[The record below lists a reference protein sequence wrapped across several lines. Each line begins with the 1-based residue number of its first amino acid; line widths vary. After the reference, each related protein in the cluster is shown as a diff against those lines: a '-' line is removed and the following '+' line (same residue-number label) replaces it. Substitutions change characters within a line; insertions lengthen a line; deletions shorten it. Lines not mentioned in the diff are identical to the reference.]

1 MDNFLNGFLK
11 AWRAWRDDG
20 REAFMR
26 LFVQEVQQAKGSD
39 SEHFLTL
46 LKQEMQAVGATRST
60 TDQQDI
66 LAISDYIDTFKKEV
80 EHTMQQAPVKQGL
93 ELEQTQEYGGAEQS
107 PQVQEGLEH
116 QELQQGTTT
125 LEAVTEQPNRL
136 EQGLVIA
143 NEALDAHHTLIQK
156 VQEQQKTLQAMAQEL
171 TELKHQQ
178 QTQDKTLN
186 EPQTETKE
194 QEPRQAQD
202 SLEEQEL
209 LQSITILQDEIQEVL
224 AEHHNRAEQ
233 EQEPQAKNLAEEKQK
248 NNSEQ
253 LSQSEQGLETSNE
266 NTTELPQTPPQTT
279 EIDNKYAKLHSYF
292 KQVELDVQQK
302 RIKTKTDFKES
313 FLNYAKSH
321 MTETELKVLLVLS
334 QKQPS
339 KLTQEHLNL
348 INDALEQAHG
358 NKHMQDLGLQLSVKA
373 VLGHP
378 LEAEQ
383 YTAIQNYVQ
392 QCQASLEPMDGKV
405 ADAMNSHLAKM
416 QKSRETPTESQ
427 VVQQE
432 ATQIR
437 ETIAEPSQNATPPIT
452 APPPEPWIQS
462 QNSHKPWLET
472 QTQDTQTAQQ
482 GVPNNKPTPP
492 LEPWLDAPAKPRGR
506 RR

>member
-1 MDNFLNGFLK
+1 M
-11 AWRAWRDDG
+11 
-20 REAFMR
+20 
-26 LFVQEVQQAKGSD
+26 S
-39 SEHFLTL
+39 
-46 LKQEMQAVGATRST
+46 
-60 TDQQDI
+60 
-66 LAISDYIDTFKKEV
+66 
-80 EHTMQQAPVKQGL
+80 
-93 ELEQTQEYGGAEQS
+93 
-107 PQVQEGLEH
+107 
-116 QELQQGTTT
+116 
-125 LEAVTEQPNRL
+125 
-136 EQGLVIA
+136 
-143 NEALDAHHTLIQK
+143 
-156 VQEQQKTLQAMAQEL
+156 QEL
-171 TELKHQQ
+171 TEIKHQQ
-178 QTQDKTLN
+178 QTQDKTPN
-186 EPQTETKE
+186 EPQTETQE
-194 QEPRQAQD
+194 QELGQAQDDLDQQTSTQDIAIAQNKPETTDELEQTPQAQD

-224 AEHHNRAEQ
+224 AEHPNRLKQ
-233 EQEPQAKNLAEEKQK
+233 VQEPETKDLVEQKQEGNL
-248 NNSEQ
+248 EQ
-253 LSQSEQGLETSNE
+253 LSQSEQGLEVSNE
-266 NTTELPQTPPQTT
+266 NYSELQQTPLQAT

-292 KQVELDVQQK
+292 EQVELDVQQK

-321 MTETELKVLLVLS
+321 MTEAELKVLLVLS

-358 NKHMQDLGLQLSVKA
+358 NKHMQDLGLQLSAKA

-437 ETIAEPSQNATPPIT
+437 ETIAEPSQNATQPIT

-462 QNSHKPWLET
+462 QNSHKPWSET

-482 GVPNNKPTPP
+482 EVPNNKPTPP

>member
-80 EHTMQQAPVKQGL
+80 EHTMQQAPAKQGL

-107 PQVQEGLEH
+107 LQVQEGLEH
-116 QELQQGTTT
+116 QELQQDTTT

-194 QEPRQAQD
+194 QEPRQV
-202 SLEEQEL
+202 QEDTL
-209 LQSITILQDEIQEVL
+209 
-224 AEHHNRAEQ
+224 
-233 EQEPQAKNLAEEKQK
+233 EPQ
-248 NNSEQ
+248 
-253 LSQSEQGLETSNE
+253 
-266 NTTELPQTPPQTT
+266 
-279 EIDNKYAKLHSYF
+279 
-292 KQVELDVQQK
+292 
-302 RIKTKTDFKES
+302 
-313 FLNYAKSH
+313 
-321 MTETELKVLLVLS
+321 
-334 QKQPS
+334 
-339 KLTQEHLNL
+339 TQEYGEQSNL
-348 INDALEQAHG
+348 
-358 NKHMQDLGLQLSVKA
+358 
-373 VLGHP
+373 
-378 LEAEQ
+378 
-383 YTAIQNYVQ
+383 
-392 QCQASLEPMDGKV
+392 
-405 ADAMNSHLAKM
+405 
-416 QKSRETPTESQ
+416 
-427 VVQQE
+427 
-432 ATQIR
+432 
-437 ETIAEPSQNATPPIT
+437 
-452 APPPEPWIQS
+452 
-462 QNSHKPWLET
+462 HKP
-472 QTQDTQTAQQ
+472 
-482 GVPNNKPTPP
+482 
-492 LEPWLDAPAKPRGR
+492 
-506 RR
+506 